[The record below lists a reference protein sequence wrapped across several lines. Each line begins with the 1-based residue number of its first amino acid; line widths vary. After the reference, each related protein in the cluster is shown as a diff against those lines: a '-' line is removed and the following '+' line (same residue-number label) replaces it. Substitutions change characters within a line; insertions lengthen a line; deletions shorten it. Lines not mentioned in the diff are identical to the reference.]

1 MKNPVTIAY
10 NITITA
16 VVLFILAIGVA
27 SVMDF
32 HEDGKQH
39 DDCPL
44 CRFDMDGHMLRLSPA
59 WSIIKPL
66 LLFSFSIDTIQTII
80 FRVVNFGLHLPNAP
94 PLFPA
99 SSAI

>member
-44 CRFDMDGHMLRLSPA
+44 CRFDMDGHMLRLQPA
-59 WSIIKPL
+59 WTIIKPL
-66 LLFSFSIDTIQTII
+66 ILHSCLIETVESIIC
-80 FRVVNFGLHLPNAP
+80 RVVSLGIHLPNAP